1 MSCIRFGLAA
11 GASLSAPGGS
21 LLRTAGV
28 AGPAQWTIPMD
39 FLGLFMAFPFFVMF
53 FVYGS

>member
-1 MSCIRFGLAA
+1 MECPFLRFALAA

-28 AGPAQWTIPMD
+28 AGPAQWTIPIDM
-39 FLGLFMAFPFFVMF
+39 GLDLKI
-53 FVYGS
+53 GIL